1 MSNRSCV
8 TVREL
13 EPSARGTQLVQANA
27 LVVRKW
33 QGKVSLSA
41 LIRVAL
47 PSLILVALPTAE
59 TGCSSNSDRA
69 SAVGVARGEVRGQV
83 VLRGLTGNARNTF
96 DWSATVTDGPGGTSC
111 VHAARVPSLDV
122 EDSWCLSTSEV
133 AEPIA
138 HFVGRRDTYS
148 VYVILASD
156 GSEVAGFSAEPGEVS
171 GTGGVYTGA
180 ASGVIIVI
188 LDGEYRTVL
197 VNLETPDGPRSVTI
211 ETDAAASSPSA

>member
-13 EPSARGTQLVQANA
+13 EPSSRGTQLVRVNA
-27 LVVRKW
+27 LVVRKS

-41 LIRVAL
+41 FIRVAV
-47 PSLILVALPTAE
+47 PSLILVALPTAA

-69 SAVGVARGEVRGQV
+69 SGAGVALGEVHGQV
-83 VLRGLTGNARNTF
+83 VLRGLTGNPTNTF

-111 VHAARVPSLDV
+111 IDEARVRSLDV
-122 EDSWCLSTSEV
+122 EDSWCVSTSEV

-138 HFVGRRDTYS
+138 HLVGRRDTYS
-148 VYVILASD
+148 VYMILAID

-180 ASGVIIVI
+180 ASGVIIVV
-188 LDGEYRTVL
+188 LDGEYRRVL
-197 VNLETPDGPRSVTI
+197 LNLETPDGPRSVTI
-211 ETDAAASSPSA
+211 ETDAASSPSA